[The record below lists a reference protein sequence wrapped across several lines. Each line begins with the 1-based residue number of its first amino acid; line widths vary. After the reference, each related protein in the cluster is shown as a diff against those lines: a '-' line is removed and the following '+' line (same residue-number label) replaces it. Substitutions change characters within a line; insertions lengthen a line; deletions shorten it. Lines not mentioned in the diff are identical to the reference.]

1 MERKPY
7 QWVIR
12 LSLVLII
19 LTIISLVLGTPQT
32 AEFYITWVTLF
43 INLAL
48 FTYALIKLRKEP
60 PHDPH

>member
-19 LTIISLVLGTPQT
+19 LSLISLALSTPQT
-32 AEFYITWVTLF
+32 AEFYITCVTLL
-43 INLAL
+43 INLL
-48 FTYALIKLRKEP
+48 LLGYAVLKLRKEP
-60 PHDPH
+60 PHEPH